1 MNDTTGIVCL
11 CPGLAFKHRTVDSYG
26 QASQWSVCVTG
37 QAVNARVLSHEFVT
51 SDGARTSCVIKYKEK
66 TKVVWSVYREVS
78 HMPSCGRTKKQI

>member
-1 MNDTTGIVCL
+1 
-11 CPGLAFKHRTVDSYG
+11 
-26 QASQWSVCVTG
+26 VTG